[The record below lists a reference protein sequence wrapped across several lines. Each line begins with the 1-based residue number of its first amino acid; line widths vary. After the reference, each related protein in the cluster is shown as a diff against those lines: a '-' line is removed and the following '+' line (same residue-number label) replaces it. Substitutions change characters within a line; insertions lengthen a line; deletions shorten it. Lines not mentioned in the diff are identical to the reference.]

1 MSPETLAPEM
11 FGFETSRPSR
21 QSDCYSLA
29 MTVYEVC
36 GRNIMAQR
44 YFVLMKYDQVLY
56 GKEPYWDLP
65 ENRAVVQ
72 IIDGVRPKKP
82 PSAANFGFTDGLWKI
97 VEHCWSEDRDSRP
110 DVKAILSQLNY
121 AACAWGRGQGL

>member
-1 MSPETLAPEM
+1 
-11 FGFETSRPSR
+11 
-21 QSDCYSLA
+21 